1 MKGAPDRWSN
11 AGEYERY
18 MGRWSR
24 PLAREFLSWI
34 AVPWR
39 QRWLDVGCGTGAL
52 SETILTRCQ
61 PVEVVGVDRSLTY
74 ASAARAARRE
84 TFAHFLVADATRL
97 PLRGTHFDAAVS
109 GLMINFVPDPV
120 RAVEQM
126 MLSVRPGGTV
136 ALYVWDYAGRME
148 MLRYFWDAAVALDPA
163 AHELD
168 EGRRFP
174 ICTATALA
182 ALFTS
187 AGVDHVETRALEVP
201 AEFEN
206 FDDFWQPFLS
216 GDAPAPGYCLSLDEP
231 RRAKLREALRQRLPF
246 QPDGRIELVA
256 RAWGVRG
263 ERRED

>member
-11 AGEYERY
+11 AGEYERF

-24 PLAREFLSWI
+24 LVAREFLSWI

-52 SETILTRCQ
+52 SETILSRCQ
-61 PVEVVGVDRSLTY
+61 PIEVVGVDRSLAY
-74 ASAARAARRE
+74 ATAARAARRE
-84 TFAHFLVADATRL
+84 PLAHFLAADAARL

-109 GLMINFVPDPV
+109 GLVINFIPDPA

-126 MLSVRPGGTV
+126 LLCVRPGGAV
-136 ALYVWDYAGRME
+136 ALYAWDYAGRME
-148 MLRYFWDAAVALDPA
+148 MLRHFWDAAVSLDPGA
-163 AHELD
+163 RELD

-182 ALFTS
+182 ALFTG
-187 AGVDHVETRALEVP
+187 AGVDNVETRALEVP
-201 AEFEN
+201 AEFES
-206 FDDFWQPFLS
+206 FEDFWQPFQS
-216 GDAPAPGYCLSLDEP
+216 GDAPAPGYCVSLSEAQ
-231 RRAKLREALRQRLPF
+231 RAKLRDALRERLPVE
-246 QPDGRIELVA
+246 PDGRIELVA